1 MAAVLASNRDER
13 CPPPYFGHQVQKNL
27 SDILQPLSTLVQSL
41 TEFLCLI
48 NGWQMQREICT
59 FVLRYY
65 DIKYQSHILFQICH
79 SHLPSCLV
87 PPRGISENC
96 FAKTSTLNN
105 HQLQNIHCTLHC
117 KATFQKP
124 HSVYLKVS
132 LNKTLVL
139 VLNKIDLVEPELSAA
154 WKAYLQVIVS
164 SDFWIFGTAP
174 GGSRVIWKKGS
185 H

>member
-1 MAAVLASNRDER
+1 MSDVLLLILDIRYRRTWVTYCN
-13 CPPPYFGHQVQKNL
+13 PYQ
-27 SDILQPLSTLVQSL
+27 LQSRAWQSFCVWL
-41 TEFLCLI
+41 MVDKCKEKFAHS
-48 NGWQMQREICT
+48 
-59 FVLRYY
+59 YY

-79 SHLPSCLV
+79 CHLPSCLV
-87 PPRGISENC
+87 PPRGKSENC

-154 WKAYLQVIVS
+154 WKAYLQVIYVL
-164 SDFWIFGTAP
+164 SDCWIFG
-174 GGSRVIWKKGS
+174 
-185 H
+185 